1 MLRPVIE
8 QVERNDKDL
17 GNQLRRCAASVAL
30 NMAEGSGSRGGN
42 RNVRYRSALGS
53 AKETMACLDVAVA
66 LGYVESVDPA
76 IRGSQRR
83 RKRRRGRQR
92 GRRRSTRDGL
102 LLPLDLAPAL
112 CHRLS
117 THPSSPW

>member
-1 MLRPVIE
+1 MLRVYDTMISALTMLRPVIE

-76 IRGSQRR
+76 IRGSLESVRR
-83 RKRRRGRQR
+83 VLTKV
-92 GRRRSTRDGL
+92 T
-102 LLPLDLAPAL
+102 A
-112 CHRLS
+112 
-117 THPSSPW
+117 